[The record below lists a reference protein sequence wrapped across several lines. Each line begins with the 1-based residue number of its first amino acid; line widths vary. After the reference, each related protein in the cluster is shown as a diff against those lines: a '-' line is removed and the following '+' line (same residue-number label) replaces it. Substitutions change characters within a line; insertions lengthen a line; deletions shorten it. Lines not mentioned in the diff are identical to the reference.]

1 MNQPKCRKDILNT
14 VQDNFWNYS
23 TVTKILIII
32 GIVSSVATFGIYIEK
47 YICPTILYIYSGD
60 IFGWEI
66 VWRLGLAYILYEVWR
81 GLNLI
86 FVSLGGAAICMEEK
100 WDNMDFA
107 KAWMNM
113 DKYEK
118 YFNNNSS
125 DENSDFEK

>member
-14 VQDNFWNYS
+14 VQNNFWNYS
-23 TVTKILIII
+23 TATKIIIII
-32 GIVSSVATFGIYIEK
+32 GLVSSAATLGIYIGK
-47 YICPTILYIYSGD
+47 YICPTIINISSGD
-60 IFGWEI
+60 IFGWEL

-81 GLNLI
+81 GVNLI

-107 KAWMNM
+107 KAWLNMN
-113 DKYEK
+113 KYEK